1 MWINK
6 AFYLMSRHNERLII
20 GGNNIYPARIEQ
32 LLHNHPDIDEAI
44 IIGRPHAKF
53 GEVAVLLY
61 TGEVALT
68 YQDIRQYLI
77 SKVTRYEIP
86 SIVQRVK
93 EMTYTESGKIARH
106 MMQEK
111 YIKGELST

>member
-1 MWINK
+1 M
-6 AFYLMSRHNERLII
+6 
-20 GGNNIYPARIEQ
+20 
-32 LLHNHPDIDEAI
+32 
-44 IIGRPHAKF
+44 
-53 GEVAVLLY
+53 LY